1 MKPYPL
7 IIAPYAFS
15 FCERFVNLCL
25 GNWLRHV
32 FYVSILSTFSLKN
45 KKHFDL
51 ENQSVFTFSIYATTL
66 FSVHRQGR

>member
-7 IIAPYAFS
+7 IIAPHAFS

-25 GNWLRHV
+25 GNWLKHV

-45 KKHFDL
+45 KKNTL
-51 ENQSVFTFSIYATTL
+51 TEKIKVFLNLIST
-66 FSVHRQGR
+66 

>member
-7 IIAPYAFS
+7 IIAPDVFS
-15 FCERFVNLCL
+15 FCERFVNLSFE
-25 GNWLRHV
+25 NWLKHV
-32 FYVSILSTFSLKN
+32 FYASILSTFSLKN

-51 ENQSVFTFSIYATTL
+51 ENQSVFTFSIYVTSL

>member
-1 MKPYPL
+1 MKTYPL
-7 IIAPYAFS
+7 IIAPHAFS

-25 GNWLRHV
+25 GNWLKHV

-51 ENQSVFTFSIYATTL
+51 ENQSVFTFSIYVTNL

>member
-1 MKPYPL
+1 MKPYPS
-7 IIAPYAFS
+7 IIAPCAFS

-25 GNWLRHV
+25 GNWLKHV

-51 ENQSVFTFSIYATTL
+51 ENQSVFKFNIYVITL
-66 FSVHRQGR
+66 FSAHRQGR